1 MTRKKCR
8 ISLIIDA
15 GYITKY
21 IFLEIHVSLY
31 LLLYLDTLVKRDLIF
46 PSFLPRMKFLK

>member
-1 MTRKKCR
+1 MSYLTYHRR
-8 ISLIIDA
+8 RLRHT
-15 GYITKY
+15 TKY

-46 PSFLPRMKFLK
+46 PSFLSRMKFLK